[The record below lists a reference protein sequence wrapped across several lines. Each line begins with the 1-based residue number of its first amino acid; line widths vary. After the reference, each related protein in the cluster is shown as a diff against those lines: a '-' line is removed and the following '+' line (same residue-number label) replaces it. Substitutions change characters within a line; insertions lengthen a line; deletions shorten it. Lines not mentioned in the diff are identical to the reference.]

1 MELTP
6 LARKTLKARA
16 HPLHPVVLI
25 GDKGLTEAVLREIE
39 VNLKSHELIKIRV
52 PSADREERE
61 AMLGTICDRTDAQP
75 VQHIGKVLVIY
86 REKPAEPPP
95 PRPRASAPRT
105 QRRTAVNPARERSS
119 RPARRPRPGDRP
131 IVAAYSRDRATQ
143 EREREPAPSRS
154 RSKPARDNE
163 AAPARRRPGADRS
176 SARPKRPASSA
187 RRPASSAPGTA
198 ARPARR
204 PARTR

>member
-25 GDKGLTEAVLREIE
+25 GDKGLTEPVLREIE

-52 PSADREERE
+52 ASSDREERE
-61 AMLGTICDRTDAQP
+61 AMLGTICERTDAQP

-95 PRPRASAPRT
+95 RRPRAPAPRT
-105 QRRTAVNPARERSS
+105 QRRAAATPARERSS
-119 RPARRPRPGDRP
+119 RPARRPRPGDKP
-131 IVAAYSRDRATQ
+131 IVAAYSRATQ
-143 EREREPAPSRS
+143 EREPALSRS
-154 RSKPARDNE
+154 RSKPDRDNE
-163 AAPARRRPGADRS
+163 TAQPRRRPGADRPA
-176 SARPKRPASSA
+176 ARPKRPASSA
-187 RRPASSAPGTA
+187 RGPASSARGTA

>member
-52 PSADREERE
+52 ASADREERE
-61 AMLGTICDRTDAQP
+61 SMLGTICDRTDAQP

-86 REKPAEPPP
+86 REKPAAPAP
-95 PRPRASAPRT
+95 PRPRAPAART
-105 QRRTAVNPARERSS
+105 QRRAAVTPARERSS
-119 RPARRPRPGDRP
+119 RPARRPRPGDKP
-131 IVAAYSRDRATQ
+131 IVAAYSRDHATQ
-143 EREREPAPSRS
+143 EREPAPSRS

-163 AAPARRRPGADRS
+163 TAPPRRRPGADRPA
-176 SARPKRPASSA
+176 ARPKRPASPA
-187 RRPASSAPGTA
+187 RGPASSVRGTA

>member
-25 GDKGLTEAVLREIE
+25 GDKGLTEPVLREIE
-39 VNLKSHELIKIRV
+39 VSLKSHELIKIRV
-52 PSADREERE
+52 ASADREERE

-86 REKPAEPPP
+86 REKPAEPAP
-95 PRPRASAPRT
+95 PRPRAPAPRT
-105 QRRTAVNPARERSS
+105 QRRAAATPARERSS
-119 RPARRPRPGDRP
+119 RPARRPRPGDKP
-131 IVAAYSRDRATQ
+131 IVAAYSRDRATH
-143 EREREPAPSRS
+143 EREPAPSRF
-154 RSKPARDNE
+154 RSKPARNNE
-163 AAPARRRPGADRS
+163 TAPARRTASAGRPA
-176 SARPKRPASSA
+176 ARPKRPPSSA
-187 RRPASSAPGTA
+187 RGTA
-198 ARPARR
+198 TRPARR